1 MERRRRPYLRHAYHY
16 DERQHPQ
23 RYQDDYSYIS
33 EDEYPYY
40 ARRQP
45 DDGSQPCPPSHYH
58 EDELYPRSPY
68 PPYARQA
75 YRANDEQFIPPY
87 FFDEESI
94 PASPRVRP
102 VAWHIVEVEDDDD
115 VRYVS
120 SAYAPSRRP
129 RWRYPEQLRAR
140 RYPRRAYYCRIL

>member
-1 MERRRRPYLRHAYHY
+1 MILIITISKPYSHY
-16 DERQHPQ
+16 F
-23 RYQDDYSYIS
+23 SYIY

-45 DDGSQPCPPSHYH
+45 DDGSHSSPPSRYH
-58 EDELYPRSPY
+58 EDELCSPSAY

-87 FFDEESI
+87 FFDEESLLAN
-94 PASPRVRP
+94 PPLRP
-102 VAWHIVEVEDDDD
+102 IAWHIVEVEDDDD

-120 SAYAPSRRP
+120 SVYAPFRRP
-129 RWRYPEQLRAR
+129 RWQYSERSKAT
-140 RYPRRAYYCRIL
+140 RYPRRARFCRIL